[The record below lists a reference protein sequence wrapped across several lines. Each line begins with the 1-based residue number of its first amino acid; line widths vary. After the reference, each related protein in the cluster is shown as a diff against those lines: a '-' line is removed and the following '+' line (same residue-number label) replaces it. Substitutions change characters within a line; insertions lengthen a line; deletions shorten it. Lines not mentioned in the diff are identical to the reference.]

1 MTVFISLNELHTAK
15 AFLFSS
21 QLLLSRPAQYQLKL
35 PAADLDSQP
44 HQLTTTNPA
53 PAFPAQL
60 LLQQH
65 YRSAPSQHISA
76 QQVPAAKAASTQ
88 EYCISSIAHNLP
100 HHCSIIS
107 SRKVKENSRN
117 KTILFLLHLQVWI
130 LT

>member
-1 MTVFISLNELHTAK
+1 MLTI
-15 AFLFSS
+15 

-35 PAADLDSQP
+35 PAADFDSQP
-44 HQLTTTNPA
+44 HQLSTTNPA

-76 QQVPAAKAASTQ
+76 QQVPAATQ